1 VFLTEHILSRRAF
14 AKYANMFITAI
25 LCVFI
30 GLLTV
35 YFWILKSRYTY
46 FVRRN
51 IPGPPPQFFF
61 GHLLQLWKAPLS
73 FLQIKEWT
81 RQYGS
86 IYGIFEGTYPVY
98 IVSDPEFLQEVYIK
112 QFSLFHSRR
121 ANFLSRIHLSKGT
134 HLFAAHGDEWRRQ
147 RHVINPTFTAAKLK
161 TMTPLMNECI
171 HSMMV
176 KVGEMNGDEFNIY
189 ALYKRLSMDIICKKD

>member
-1 VFLTEHILSRRAF
+1 
-14 AKYANMFITAI
+14 MFITAL
-25 LCVFI
+25 LCAAFI

-46 FVRRN
+46 FVLRN
-51 IPGPPPQFFF
+51 IPGPPPQFLF
-61 GHLLQLWKAPLS
+61 GHLLQLWKASLS
-73 FLQIKEWT
+73 FLQLHEWT

-86 IYGIFEGTYPVY
+86 IYGLFEGTRPVY
-98 IVSDPEFLQEVYIK
+98 IVSDPDFLQEVYIK

-121 ANFLSRIHLSKGT
+121 TNFLSRIHQNNGA
-134 HLFAAHGDEWRRQ
+134 HLFSAHGDQWRRQ

-161 TMTPLMNECI
+161 TMTPLMNKCI

-176 KVGEMNGDEFNIY
+176 KLEEMNDDEFNIY
-189 ALYKRLSMDIICKKD
+189 ALYKRLSMDINCK